1 MKKIVAILL
10 TLSLACAALV
20 GCGSSASSSSS
31 SASAA
36 AGLPENLEEI
46 MDTILG
52 SFGEGELP
60 ELTPAEML
68 DGHKY
73 LPLNADNGEA
83 YVGTTAFIDG
93 IAADAAINVVPFS
106 VCLLRAENAEKAAAL
121 ATEVEQKADPR
132 KWICAAAETKMVA
145 TVDDMVLLVMT
156 EKATAE
162 KIVANFEALKK

>member
-20 GCGSSASSSSS
+20 GCGSSASST
-31 SASAA
+31 APSAA
-36 AGLPENLEEI
+36 AGLPQNLEEI
-46 MDTILG
+46 MDSVLG
-52 SFGEGELP
+52 GFGEGELP
-60 ELTPAEML
+60 ELTPADML

-73 LPLNADNGEA
+73 QPLNADNGEA

-132 KWICAAAETKMVA
+132 KWICAEAETKMVA
-145 TVDDMVLLVMT
+145 AVDDVVLLVMS
-156 EKATAE
+156 EKVTAE
-162 KIVANFEALKK
+162 KIVANFKALKK